1 MFFLKKI
8 LRQQYIVLTW
18 ANNVVNLYD
27 SWYGVWIVIKLW
39 NPHQNKLKSLIIMN
53 QISRVESKKKKLKL
67 KKDKNKMTRLNLYQ
81 WSTQYHGPW

>member
-53 QISRVESKKKKLKL
+53 QISRVESKKK
-67 KKDKNKMTRLNLYQ
+67 N
-81 WSTQYHGPW
+81 

>member
-1 MFFLKKI
+1 
-8 LRQQYIVLTW
+8 
-18 ANNVVNLYD
+18 
-27 SWYGVWIVIKLW
+27 
-39 NPHQNKLKSLIIMN
+39 MN